1 MVLLAGRAAFLG
13 PDIASVQL
21 EVVDAPV
28 SIAGAVSV
36 NVSFRSHSKRTKSL
50 NPIGGAGAKLGFQW
64 ALALVAVG
72 IRGSRPCPLWA
83 AQLAESDFIGLFA
96 TGE

>member
-36 NVSFRSHSKRTKSL
+36 GACTGSSGNTRKPAMPSL
-50 NPIGGAGAKLGFQW
+50 GCPAGRK
-64 ALALVAVG
+64 
-72 IRGSRPCPLWA
+72 
-83 AQLAESDFIGLFA
+83 
-96 TGE
+96 